1 MWLRSHCCY
10 SRISQLAGQAGW
22 DFGDRTIFSFVAN
35 RLIVLVFLRV
45 WWVLFPITQSNPFMM
60 MKAWTC
66 NVPRDMWAF
75 LGPRMPCIMMMTRPT
90 NMSGYAAMAQA
101 YSAPWNIERFHVA
114 TRVLSSVLSKKGY
127 IYYRY
132 IYIHIPSISMV
143 YPNFRFST
151 LQL

>member
-75 LGPRMPCIMMMTRPT
+75 LGPRMPCIMMMTDQQT
-90 NMSGYAAMAQA
+90 WAAMRQWPKHTLPLEILND
-101 YSAPWNIERFHVA
+101 SMLQQGFCHLFCP
-114 TRVLSSVLSKKGY
+114 KKGY
-127 IYYRY
+127 IYYMY